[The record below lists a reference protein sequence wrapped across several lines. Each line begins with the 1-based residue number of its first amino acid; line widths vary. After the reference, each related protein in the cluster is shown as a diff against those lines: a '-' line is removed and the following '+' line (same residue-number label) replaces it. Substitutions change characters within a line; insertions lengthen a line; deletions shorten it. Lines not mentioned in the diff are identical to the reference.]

1 MEGVLRMKPSNLY
14 PHTFTFQDE
23 TFHLSQK
30 PFVKRFIEI
39 NIQKISWWNKEIRE
53 GGIADG

>member
-1 MEGVLRMKPSNLY
+1 MKPSNLY